1 MNEEGK
7 FEEVLQQKFYQTRKI
22 HWNLEPVFI
31 ITTEDK
37 LKLCLYKAIDR
48 LDAKRKWWTPS
59 ALFVTLVLALTTT
72 EFKEQFSIS
81 AATWKAV
88 FLILTVASLIWAVAA
103 IWKARKARVSV
114 ESIVSEIKQPHR

>member
-7 FEEVLQQKFYQTRKI
+7 FEEVLQQKFYQTSKI
-22 HWNLEPVFI
+22 HWSLEPVFI

-37 LKLCLYKAIDR
+37 LKLCLYKSIDC

-72 EFKEQFSIS
+72 EFKEQFSIPS
-81 AATWKAV
+81 ATWQAV
-88 FLILTVASLIWAVAA
+88 FLILAAASLIWAVAA
-103 IWKARKARVSV
+103 IWKACRVRVSV
-114 ESIVSEIKQPHR
+114 ESIVSEIKQPYP